1 MSHVYYVPI
10 LTIVIQNIKFLCVG
24 SLPNIIYSLL
34 LDRHCMFLLPM
45 VPEEIRKYLGW
56 CYLMSLCGNMSHTP
70 IYGHQSY
77 HVIIKCLIFTV
88 NQ

>member
-1 MSHVYYVPI
+1 MSHMYYVAI

-45 VPEEIRKYLGW
+45 VPEEIQK
-56 CYLMSLCGNMSHTP
+56 
-70 IYGHQSY
+70 
-77 HVIIKCLIFTV
+77 
-88 NQ
+88 